1 MSQIPEVERTRMAR
15 RNEYTYSKRQREL
28 KKRKKLEEK
37 RQKKLARKGFLEDGV
52 TPIPDADGVE
62 GASEETGEGT
72 TETAPDE
79 EPVEDSSPEKDEQAS

>member
-1 MSQIPEVERTRMAR
+1 MAR

-52 TPIPDADGVE
+52 TPIPDPDAPEATPDGTPEGVE
-62 GASEETGEGT
+62 EGTAEET
-72 TETAPDE
+72 TAPDQE
-79 EPVEDSSPEKDEQAS
+79 SVEDPRPDANDPA